1 VLWRCWLG
9 GRKGIRPVK
18 KLSGGVL
25 VWLSVWREVQ
35 TCICLSWCHCHSLSL
50 ASFKSRLVL
59 PFWYRLTWV
68 VPDKGPLNGCVCSVT
83 ENSILMISCIAFY
96 TPLFFSNTA
105 TERGKITAYR
115 KSHDYFTV
123 FGFMSVFETFYDV
136 LKHSISFQVR
146 YRFIFSL
153 TTFASIQWVNFSFAD
168 TKVRDF
174 GLRRKIKWR

>member
-1 VLWRCWLG
+1 MLLV
-9 GRKGIRPVK
+9 GRQEVHPACK

-68 VPDKGPLNGCVCSVT
+68 VPDKRPLNGCVCSVT

-96 TPLFFSNTA
+96 TPLSFSNTA
-105 TERGKITAYR
+105 TDCGKITAYR
-115 KSHDYFTV
+115 KLHDYFTV

-136 LKHSISFQVR
+136 LKHSIKVFTFVTVLFLVLRLLHLYNESLSL
-146 YRFIFSL
+146 SL
-153 TTFASIQWVNFSFAD
+153 TPKSETLVSNE
-168 TKVRDF
+168 R
-174 GLRRKIKWR
+174 

>member
-1 VLWRCWLG
+1 MLLV
-9 GRKGIRPVK
+9 GRQEVHPACK

-68 VPDKGPLNGCVCSVT
+68 VPDKRPLNGCVCSVT

-96 TPLFFSNTA
+96 TPLSFSNTA
-105 TERGKITAYR
+105 TERGKNYSIQEVTWLFYR
-115 KSHDYFTV
+115 LRVYVSLWNV
-123 FGFMSVFETFYDV
+123 LWCFET
-136 LKHSISFQVR
+136 LHKSFHVR
-146 YRFIFSL
+146 YRFKVLRLLHLYNESLSLSL
-153 TTFASIQWVNFSFAD
+153 TPKSETLVSD
-168 TKVRDF
+168 GR
-174 GLRRKIKWR
+174 